1 MGKETFG
8 ERARPR
14 CKTRQHHLSWIWY
27 SLTLKMNAAIAIAV
41 IFMLHQTWEL
51 HRYLI
56 HIGGSGAG
64 PDVTSVCC

>member
-1 MGKETFG
+1 
-8 ERARPR
+8 
-14 CKTRQHHLSWIWY
+14 
-27 SLTLKMNAAIAIAV
+27 MNAAIAIAV